1 MYRCRN
7 ELGVLEW
14 KPTLEEKRKQKK
26 PKQGSDQIS
35 RLFDRLSCCSCPTD
49 YMLSQCR
56 TWPSCGG
63 GGEQHVNGCT
73 RKSRATS
80 LLPTFLQ
87 PVALALVPSVP
98 RPLGKRRKRVL
109 VLSNSCPGVQRGRK
123 SGQKTLCPL
132 VLLLKRYCFRQ
143 SSWAERR
150 AVGTPAKLVLGDVHK
165 YSPGHEP
172 PFVSCRCVAGWIVEG
187 SEVPP

>member
-1 MYRCRN
+1 MIRF
-7 ELGVLEW
+7 LG
-14 KPTLEEKRKQKK
+14 
-26 PKQGSDQIS
+26 
-35 RLFDRLSCCSCPTD
+35 CSIGFLAVACPTN

-63 GGEQHVNGCT
+63 GEQHVNGCT
-73 RKSRATS
+73 CKSRATS
-80 LLPTFLQ
+80 LLPIFLQ

-123 SGQKTLCPL
+123 SGQKPLCPL
-132 VLLLKRYCFRQ
+132 DLLLKRYCLRQ

-165 YSPGHEP
+165 YSPGH
-172 PFVSCRCVAGWIVEG
+172 VSRPSRWVRVRL
-187 SEVPP
+187 SF